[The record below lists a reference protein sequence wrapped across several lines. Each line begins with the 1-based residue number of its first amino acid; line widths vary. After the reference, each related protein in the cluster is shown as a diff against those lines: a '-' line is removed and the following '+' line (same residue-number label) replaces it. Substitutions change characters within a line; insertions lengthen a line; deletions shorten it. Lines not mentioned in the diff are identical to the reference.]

1 MLNTLPIINGAGP
14 SALQKRA
21 HNWTHTDQAEAA
33 MSSAAAAP
41 KPAAAAE
48 EPEEGP
54 DGSQPRLRVTLR
66 LADII
71 QLTLVIGRSRFGEVK
86 LAKNRQTDD
95 IYALKALRKSKYG
108 ALLQRL
114 RQYVSCLLQRAR
126 AV

>member
-48 EPEEGP
+48 EPIAAAVDDEEE
-54 DGSQPRLRVTLR
+54 
-66 LADII
+66 
-71 QLTLVIGRSRFGEVK
+71 SR
-86 LAKNRQTDD
+86 
-95 IYALKALRKSKYG
+95 G
-108 ALLQRL
+108 AEIE
-114 RQYVSCLLQRAR
+114 AR
-126 AV
+126 AALPSDEAVAPAGDNDNDDAPGDAPVGVSEELPPPQRIA